1 MKKSILVIAVVGM
14 LSGCISGVKK
24 PDTYTDQNGKT
35 TVIES
40 DKEMCQRA
48 CNESYS
54 GCMDSTAASTNDGI
68 KGPSGV
74 FGASGQ
80 CKSDLQNCLRE
91 CK

>member
-24 PDTYTDQNGKT
+24 PDTYTDQSGKT

-40 DKEMCQRA
+40 DKEMCRRS

-54 GCMDSTAASTNDGI
+54 SCMDSTAASTNSGVM
-68 KGPSGV
+68 GPSGI
-74 FGASGQ
+74 FGASGE
-80 CKSDLQNCLRE
+80 CKRSLQECLRG